1 MKFKLDTGSEANILP
16 KFIFETLP
24 VRTKIL
30 TYSRE
35 KLSAYNYDHLNTIGC
50 CKLACKYKGKSDML
64 LFHVIDTKSFPVLG
78 MRPCLD
84 MVLIK
89 LVYTCEVAET
99 QTKKEPTVNT
109 QHLAWS

>member
-64 LFHVIDTKSFPVLG
+64 LFHMVDTNSSRTGTAAMSRHGIDYYFSK
-78 MRPCLD
+78 D
-84 MVLIK
+84 LI
-89 LVYTCEVAET
+89 
-99 QTKKEPTVNT
+99 
-109 QHLAWS
+109 LAQYKT